1 MEAGG
6 RTGNPDGRKKISHD
20 LGNAESSGEMMPGP
34 VSPTSGVC
42 EGSKGTIAETEN
54 GEEFKTKEE
63 DDSENIEFG
72 ISFPDVEPV
81 SMETSMEPKAT
92 ETSRIEGSAA
102 TEESWESMFND
113 DGDCLD
119 PRLLQEVCLMEIA

>member
-1 MEAGG
+1 MDSELSMLNGTKVLSDSA
-6 RTGNPDGRKKISHD
+6 
-20 LGNAESSGEMMPGP
+20 LGNDLDCTGD
-34 VSPTSGVC
+34 
-42 EGSKGTIAETEN
+42 ITEALQKLKTA
-54 GEEFKTKEE
+54 EEFKTKEE